1 MVCGHREDG
10 VGDVREQVED
20 VMQLAG
26 DLLVHR
32 QLAGHHLGSRDH
44 QDNK

>member
-1 MVCGHREDG
+1 
-10 VGDVREQVED
+10 
-20 VMQLAG
+20 MQLAG

-44 QDNK
+44 QDNKQQSWQT